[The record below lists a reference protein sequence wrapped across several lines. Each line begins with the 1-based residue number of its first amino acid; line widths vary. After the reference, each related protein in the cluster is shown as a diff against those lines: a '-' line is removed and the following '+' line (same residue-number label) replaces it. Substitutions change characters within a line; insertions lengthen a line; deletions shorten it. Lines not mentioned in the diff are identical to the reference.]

1 MIIYLLLGLAW
12 TGWLEYYTTSYLED
26 DMGSAWS
33 MKERFFQC
41 FLWPINLLIF
51 LIALFRGQ

>member
-12 TGWLEYYTTSYLED
+12 TGWLEYYTTTYVEGE
-26 DMGSAWS
+26 MGQSWT

-51 LIALFRGQ
+51 IIALFRG